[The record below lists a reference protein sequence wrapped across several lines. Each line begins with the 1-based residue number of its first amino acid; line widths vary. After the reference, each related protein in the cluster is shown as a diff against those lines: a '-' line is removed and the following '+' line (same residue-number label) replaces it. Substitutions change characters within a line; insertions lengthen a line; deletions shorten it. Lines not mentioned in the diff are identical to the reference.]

1 MTTDANEQAAK
12 NFRPYAPSSN
22 LISIL
27 QRLRSRNLPDRID
40 ADYLRDSGIPE
51 GTVNR
56 TLSAARFVGLI
67 AEGGIPMQPL
77 RAIHTSTDE
86 EYRSIIAGLVREAYA
101 DVFAV
106 LDPAEDGQDRIAN
119 FFRRYT
125 PASQRARM
133 VMFFLGLCREA
144 GIATLDAP
152 RQRAMGTAKPSRPSG
167 SRPVSDKA
175 TPKRSKP
182 SEQNDRTHSGSGA
195 GPALTALI
203 DSLPPPGSPLSE
215 ARRSRWLRMAEATLG
230 FVYPE
235 TEPTAGGGEDSD
247 LNPAEP
253 R

>member
-1 MTTDANEQAAK
+1 MVTDANEQAAT
-12 NFRPYAPSSN
+12 NFRPYAPPSN

-67 AEGGIPMQPL
+67 TEGGIPMQPL

-86 EYRSIIAGLVREAYA
+86 EYRSIVAGLVREAYT

-144 GIATLDAP
+144 GIATLDTP
-152 RQRAMGTAKPSRPSG
+152 RQRTMGAAKPSRPVSPRTVSG
-167 SRPVSDKA
+167 TA

-182 SEQNDRTHSGSGA
+182 SGQIGRTYGGGGA
-195 GPALTALI
+195 GAALTALI

-215 ARRSRWLRMAEATLG
+215 ARRSQWLRMAEATLG

-235 TEPTAGGGEDSD
+235 TETIADGGDDQD
-247 LNPAEP
+247 LTPVESI
-253 R
+253 